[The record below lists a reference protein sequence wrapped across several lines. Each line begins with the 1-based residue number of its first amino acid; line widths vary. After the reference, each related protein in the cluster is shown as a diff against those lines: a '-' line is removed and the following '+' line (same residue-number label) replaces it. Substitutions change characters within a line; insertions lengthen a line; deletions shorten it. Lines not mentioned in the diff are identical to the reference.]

1 MKRFLLLIILILCFP
16 AGVRCEDVTRY
27 DFFIAR
33 VHYDGGGDWYSDPT
47 SLPNL
52 LAALKERLSMFV
64 PKKEAVVKLD
74 DEELFRYP
82 FLYMTGHGNISFSP
96 VQVEALRKYFEQG
109 GFLWADD
116 NYGMDESFR
125 REIGKVFPDSHL
137 VELPFSHPIYHIHYK
152 FDSGLPKI
160 HEHDGKPPKGY
171 GIFYKNRL
179 VVFYTYET
187 DIGDGLESPEVH
199 DNPAHKR
206 EEAVRMA
213 INIVLY
219 SLHY

>member
-1 MKRFLLLIILILCFP
+1 MRFLLSLIMLACLMP
-16 AGVRCEDVTRY
+16 VSLMAEDVTQY

-52 LAALKERLSMFV
+52 LSALNDRLHMFV
-64 PKKEAVVKLD
+64 PNKEAVVKLD
-74 DEELFRYP
+74 EEELFHYP
-82 FLYMTGHGNISFSP
+82 FIYMTGHGNVTFSP
-96 VQVEALRKYFEQG
+96 RQLKNLRKYFEQG

-125 REIGKVFPDSHL
+125 REMEKVFPDSKL
-137 VELPFSHPIYHIHYK
+137 VEVPFSHPIYHSHYQ
-152 FDSGLPKI
+152 FDNGLPKI
-160 HEHDGKPPKGY
+160 HEHDNKPPQGF
-171 GIFYKNRL
+171 GLFYEGRL

-199 DNPAHKR
+199 NDPAKKR
-206 EEAVRMA
+206 EQALQMA